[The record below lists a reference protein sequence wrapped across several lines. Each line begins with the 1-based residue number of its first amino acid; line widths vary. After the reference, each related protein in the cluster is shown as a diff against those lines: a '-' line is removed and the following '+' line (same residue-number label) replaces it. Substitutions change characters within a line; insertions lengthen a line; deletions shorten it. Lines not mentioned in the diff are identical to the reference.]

1 MSYCIDKGKKP
12 KISSPSIQYLKQNK
26 NIEFIFEPDSEYF
39 IKKLNGGTENI
50 LNGTLRLKYDKPAQV
65 KFVSLNLRCTEKSS
79 SYESHGRSNILF
91 TGTQIVI
98 DKIEK
103 IWEAKNE
110 STIRSLDIP
119 FTFLLPEEIPSVI
132 NTKYGQVNYIL
143 KAVVCIQ
150 KHFVSTSQIAEI
162 SFPLKKLIMDTSTSF
177 YKLRGESK
185 IGLEYSFDLPPNK
198 ICNIGTWVPILMRI
212 KHMIP
217 HNNLDRL
224 EISLRTSMDFR
235 FDKPRSTTRQINE
248 KLISIMIPHQEILQ
262 MQPSTNQYHGDCAT
276 YIDLTIPKSIQPSYS
291 GRIIS
296 ITHYFCVNFYFLD
309 SEKDFSVEE
318 PVIIANIDDEP
329 SMSPTPPQIGTP
341 ILFSNQSSQISHMN
355 ISHLSQFSQFSQFS
369 QSSQIYLGN
378 NSINNSYH
386 YPKEEYY
393 PSPQTSGNHNVED
406 SDDIRVAPP

>member
-1 MSYCIDKGKKP
+1 MSYCIDKGKNP
-12 KISSPSIQYLKQNK
+12 QILAPSIQYLKQNK
-26 NIEFIFEPDSEYF
+26 NIEFIFEPDSDYF

-50 LNGTLRLKYDKPAQV
+50 LKGTLRLKYDKPVQV
-65 KFVSLNLRCTEKSS
+65 KYVNLNLRCTEKSS
-79 SYESHGRSNILF
+79 SYESQGRSNILL

-103 IWEAKNE
+103 IWEAKSE
-110 STIRSLDIP
+110 STILSLDIP
-119 FTFLLPEEIPSVI
+119 FAFSLPEEIPSVI
-132 NTKYGQVNYIL
+132 ITKYGQVNYVL

-150 KHFVSTSQIAEI
+150 KHFVSTSQIVEI
-162 SFPLKKLIMDTSTSF
+162 SYPLKKLIMDTNTSY

-185 IGLEYSFDLPPNK
+185 SGLEYSFDLPPNK
-198 ICNIGTWVPILMRI
+198 IFNIGTWVPILMRI
-212 KHMIP
+212 QHIIP
-217 HNNLDRL
+217 HSNLDRL

-248 KLISIMIPHQEILQ
+248 KLISIMISHQDIVQ
-262 MQPSTNQYHGDCAT
+262 IQPTNQYHGDFAT

-291 GRIIS
+291 GRVIS

-341 ILFSNQSSQISHMN
+341 ILYNNHSSQISHMN
-355 ISHLSQFSQFSQFS
+355 ISHLSQFSQHF
-369 QSSQIYLGN
+369 GN
-378 NSINNSYH
+378 NSINNSYYH
-386 YPKEEYY
+386 PKEEYY